1 MQLEGKAHAFVLLL
15 HQCNHAYRANWGIV
29 GDMGQVPYEFRP
41 NFEQSFLAYEV
52 YEQTTRAFEIIISL
66 DLF

>member
-1 MQLEGKAHAFVLLL
+1 MRLFCYSTNVTTPTGQIGGLL
-15 HQCNHAYRANWGIV
+15 
-29 GDMGQVPYEFRP
+29 GQVPYEFRP

-52 YEQTTRAFEIIISL
+52 YEQATRAFEIIISL